1 MKKTA
6 LITGASKGIGRELAH
21 LFAKDG
27 CNLVLAAR
35 SAKELDSLKVQLE
48 EKYKVT
54 VHTSI
59 KDLSQPESA
68 QTLFDELKAA
78 DVDID
83 YLVNNAGFGDYGTFA
98 ETEWDTYEK
107 MISLNVTTLTHLCH
121 LFIRDIRGRKH
132 GRILNI
138 SSTAAFQPG
147 PMMAV
152 YFASKAF
159 VLNFSEAI
167 GHELR
172 KDNITV
178 TTLCPGPTST
188 NFGEVSGMNASKLV
202 KNVTIASSADV
213 AKLGYK
219 AMMKGNATVIHGA
232 QNKLAPFGVRFLP
245 RKWVTRVS
253 AKVMGNSM

>member
-1 MKKTA
+1 MRKTA

-27 CNLVLAAR
+27 YNLALVAR

-54 VHTSI
+54 VHTFF

-68 QTLFDELKAA
+68 QALFDELKAV
-78 DVDID
+78 DIDID
-83 YLVNNAGFGDYGTFA
+83 YLVNNAGFGDYGSFA

-121 LFIRDIRGRKH
+121 LFIRDIKGRKP

-159 VLNFSEAI
+159 VLNFSEAV

-188 NFGEVSGMNASKLV
+188 NFGEVSGMNASQLV
-202 KNVTIASSADV
+202 KSVKIASSGEV
-213 AKLGYK
+213 AELGYK
-219 AMMKGNATVIHGA
+219 SMLKGKSTVIHGT
-232 QNKLAPFGVRFLP
+232 QNKLAPFGIRFIP
-245 RKWVTRVS
+245 RKWVTRLS
-253 AKVMGNSM
+253 AKIMDNSV

>member
-6 LITGASKGIGRELAH
+6 LITGASKGIGRDLAH

-27 CNLVLAAR
+27 CNLILVAR
-35 SAKELDSLKVQLE
+35 SGKELDILKDQLE
-48 EKYKVT
+48 EKYHVS
-54 VHTSI
+54 VHTLI
-59 KDLSQPESA
+59 KDLSQSNSV
-68 QTLFDELKAA
+68 QTVFDELKSI
-78 DVDID
+78 DIDID
-83 YLVNNAGFGDYGTFA
+83 YLVNNAGFGDYGSFA

-107 MISLNVTTLTHLCH
+107 MISLNVTTLTHFCH
-121 LFIRDIRGRKH
+121 LFIKDIKGRKP

-159 VLNFSEAI
+159 VLSFSEAI

-172 KDNITV
+172 KDKITV

-188 NFGEVSGMNASKLV
+188 NFGEVSGMNASQLV
-202 KNVTIASSADV
+202 KSVKIASSGEV
-213 AKLGYK
+213 AELGYK
-219 AMMKGNATVIHGA
+219 AMMKGKSTVIHGT
-232 QNKLAPFGVRFLP
+232 QNKLAPFGIRFIP
-245 RKWVTRVS
+245 RKWVTRIS
-253 AKVMGNSM
+253 AKIMGNSV

>member
-1 MKKTA
+1 MRKTA

-27 CNLVLAAR
+27 CNLALVAR

-54 VHTSI
+54 VHTFF

-68 QTLFDELKAA
+68 QALFDELKAV
-78 DVDID
+78 DIDID
-83 YLVNNAGFGDYGTFA
+83 YLVNNAGFGDYGSFA

-107 MISLNVTTLTHLCH
+107 MISLNVTNLTHLCH
-121 LFIRDIRGRKH
+121 LFIRDIKGRKP

-159 VLNFSEAI
+159 VLNFSEAV

-188 NFGEVSGMNASKLV
+188 NFGEVSGMNASKLI
-202 KNVTIASSADV
+202 KNIRIAKSADV

-219 AMMKGNATVIHGA
+219 AMMKGKPIVIHGA
-232 QNKLAPFGVRFLP
+232 QNKFAPFVIRFLP

-253 AKVMGNSM
+253 AKVMDNSA

>member
-21 LFAKDG
+21 LFAKEG
-27 CNLVLAAR
+27 CNLILVAR
-35 SAKELDSLKVQLE
+35 NGKELDILKDQLE
-48 EKYKVT
+48 EKYRVS
-54 VHTSI
+54 VNVFMR
-59 KDLSQPESA
+59 DLSQPESA
-68 QTLFDELKAA
+68 QTVFDEIKAINL
-78 DVDID
+78 DID
-83 YLVNNAGFGDYGTFA
+83 YLVNNAGFGDYGSFA

-107 MISLNVTTLTHLCH
+107 MISLNVTTLTHFCH
-121 LFIRDIRGRKH
+121 LFIKDIKGRKP

-159 VLNFSEAI
+159 VLSFSEAI

-172 KDNITV
+172 KDKITV

-188 NFGEVSGMNASKLV
+188 NFGEVSGMNASQLV
-202 KNVTIASSADV
+202 KSVKIASSGEV
-213 AKLGYK
+213 AELGYK
-219 AMMKGNATVIHGA
+219 AMMKGKSTVIHGT
-232 QNKLAPFGVRFLP
+232 QNKLAPFGIRFIP
-245 RKWVTRVS
+245 RKWVTRIS
-253 AKVMGNSM
+253 AKIMGNSV